1 MAISINQQVDILY
14 KKLIYGVTTTNC
26 AANKSPSNEAINS
39 PLLIRGDLV
48 WAQAAELPA
57 VAPVTSSSLVMVYN
71 DASST
76 TVKATEDPTS
86 TLNRAWI
93 TGVKNWIPPQFG
105 ASYAIKVYAASTSTT
120 TPQTSGTLLPT
131 DGSGNS
137 DSYEFD
143 YQAGVLYFADTNIP
157 TALSA
162 GKAIFIAGYSYA
174 GTLGI
179 STSTGNL
186 NVSNQL
192 NASST
197 ASSTGTSSGALV
209 VAGGMGVGGNVYVGG
224 TMTSYYAVINGN
236 QNSTSTTTGAL
247 TVAGGIGVGLDIYS
261 GGKVSASNVFVYST
275 QTSASSTS
283 GSLVVAGGVG
293 IGGCVNI
300 GGLITVKSLD
310 ITSTASSTSTTTG
323 ALIVPGGVGIGGS
336 INAGGCAS
344 IGGNTTINGGL
355 YVNSTATST
364 GTSTGAVIV
373 QGGVSI
379 SGELYVDHTIQ
390 IHNAITNSTSVI
402 INTTTPT
409 IVDSFSTS
417 LFRSAKYLIQVGE
430 QTGSG
435 ANFEVIEL
443 LLLIDNQGTVYATE
457 FGQVTTNGEM
467 GDFAAETT
475 GTSVNLYFS
484 AYNYVNLPLTFT
496 LYRTALTA

>member
-1 MAISINQQVDILY
+1 MAISINQQVNILY
-14 KKLIYGVTTTNC
+14 KKLIYGV
-26 AANKSPSNEAINS
+26 AATDCTASKSPSNESINS

-57 VAPVTSSSLVMVYN
+57 VAPATSSSIVRVYN
-71 DASST
+71 DANST
-76 TVKATEDPTS
+76 SVKATVDPTA
-86 TLNRAWI
+86 TLNRSWI

-105 ASYAIKVYAASTSTT
+105 SSYAVKVYAASTSTS

-157 TALSA
+157 SALSA
-162 GKAIFIAGYSYA
+162 GKAIFVAGYSYN

-197 ASSTGTSSGALV
+197 ASSTSTNSGALV
-209 VAGGMGVGGNVYVGG
+209 VAGGMGVGGNVNIGG
-224 TMTSYYAVINGN
+224 TMTSYYAVITGN

-261 GGKVSASNVFVYST
+261 GGKITANTFYSQST
-275 QTSASSTS
+275 VSSTS
-283 GSLVVAGGVG
+283 STTGALVVAGGVG
-293 IGGCVNI
+293 IGGCVNVA
-300 GGLITVKSLD
+300 GALSVSSLNL
-310 ITSTASSTSTTTG
+310 TSTATSTSTTTG
-323 ALIVPGGVGIGGS
+323 ALVVAGGVGIGECV
-336 INAGGCAS
+336 N

-430 QTGSG
+430 QNGAG

-457 FGQVTTNGEM
+457 FGQVTTSGEM
-467 GDFAAETT
+467 GDFAAETV
-475 GTSVNLYFS
+475 GDIVNLYFT
-484 AYNYVNLPLTFT
+484 AYNNVNNVTLPLTFT

>member
-26 AANKSPSNEAINS
+26 AANKSPSNESLGS
-39 PLLIRGDLV
+39 PLLMRGDLV
-48 WAQAAELPA
+48 WAQAANIPS
-57 VAPVTSSSLVMVYN
+57 VAPASSSSVVTVYN
-71 DASST
+71 DSFSNT
-76 TVKATEDPTS
+76 IQATEDPTS

-105 ASYAIKVYAASTSTT
+105 SSYAVKVYAATT
-120 TPQTSGTLLPT
+120 GASAPQTSGTMLPT

-157 TALSA
+157 SALTS
-162 GKAIFIAGYSYA
+162 GKSIFVAGYSYS

-179 STSTGNL
+179 STTTANL
-186 NVSNQL
+186 SVSNQL
-192 NASST
+192 TASST

-209 VAGGMGVGGNVYVGG
+209 VSGGMGVGGCINVGG
-224 TMTSYYAVINGN
+224 TLTSYYAVINGV
-236 QNSTSTTTGAL
+236 QDSTSTTTGAL
-247 TVAGGIGVGLDIYS
+247 VVGGGIGVGLNMHV
-261 GGKVSASNVFVYST
+261 GKGVTANSFNALST
-275 QTSASSTS
+275 QSSTS
-283 GSLVVAGGVG
+283 SSTGALVIAGGVG

-300 GGLITVKSLD
+300 AGVIGVGAID
-310 ITSTASSTSTTTG
+310 ITGTANSTSTTTG
-323 ALIVPGGVGIGGS
+323 ALVVPGGVGIGGNL
-336 INAGGCAS
+336 NAGGNAV
-344 IGGNTTINGGL
+344 INGSL
-355 YVNSTATST
+355 QVNSTASST

-373 QGGVSI
+373 QGGVSV
-379 SGELYVDHTIQ
+379 SGQLYVDHTIQ
-390 IHNAITNSTSVI
+390 IHNAIVNSVSTI
-402 INTTTPT
+402 INTTAST

-417 LFRSAKYLIQVGE
+417 LFRSAKYLMQVGE

-435 ANFEVIEL
+435 ANFEAIEL
-443 LLLIDNQGTVYATE
+443 LLLVDNQGTVYATE

-475 GTSVNLYFS
+475 GTTVNLYFTV
-484 AYNYVNLPLTFT
+484 YNTVNLPVTFT